1 MKSAVW
7 SAAAV
12 SLLAT
17 ATFSGTADARCWW
30 TGHHLSCVHSPY
42 HHHAYRH
49 YYRPYGLYYSL
60 GQYAASR
67 LGPEPGGGFYHMGKS
82 NIGKTD

>member
-1 MKSAVW
+1 MKSTILG
-7 SAAAV
+7 AAV
-12 SLLAT
+12 ISLLAT
-17 ATFSGTADARCWW
+17 TGFSGTANARCWW
-30 TGHHLSCVHSPY
+30 TGHHRSCAHP
-42 HHHAYRH
+42 RH
-49 YYRPYGLYYSL
+49 YHLVYRSHYQPYALYYSP